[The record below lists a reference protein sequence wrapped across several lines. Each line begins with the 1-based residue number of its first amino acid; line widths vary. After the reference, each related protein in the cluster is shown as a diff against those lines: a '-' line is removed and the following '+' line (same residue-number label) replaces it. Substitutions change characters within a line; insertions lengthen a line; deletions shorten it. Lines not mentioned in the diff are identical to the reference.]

1 MVGLVRNLG
10 VKNWSEIAK
19 HMPNRAGKQCRE
31 RWHNHLSPE
40 VVKADWT
47 EEEQWKLFL
56 SHKLNGNKWTQISV
70 VLQGR
75 SDNSIK
81 NHWNSK
87 MRKKIP
93 IFKEKLD
100 KILDEKDAAKC
111 KYRRQEVIRELLDQ
125 LSRPRAD
132 IRETE
137 LAILP
142 PSE

>member
-1 MVGLVRNLG
+1 MVDLVRNLG

-19 HMPNRAGKQCRE
+19 HMQNRAGKQCRE
-31 RWHNHLSPE
+31 RWHNHLCPN
-40 VVKADWT
+40 VVKSDWT
-47 EEEQWKLFL
+47 EDEQWKLFL

-87 MRKKIP
+87 MRRKLP
-93 IFKEKLD
+93 FFKEKLD
-100 KILDEKDAAKC
+100 KILEEKDASKC

-125 LSRPRAD
+125 LPRPGGECRH
-132 IRETE
+132 TE
-137 LAILP
+137 PAFLP
-142 PSE
+142 PSL